1 MIWVCP
7 TVPVVMLPPAAVNA
21 PATEEVSVNPQEDW
35 GEPADE
41 GATYSANHATRGQKP
56 DRSSGPKTRAA
67 NKDQIS
73 RR

>member
-1 MIWVCP
+1 MADRDRTLAP
-7 TVPVVMLPPAAVNA
+7 QESQAAPV
-21 PATEEVSVNPQEDW
+21 SDNPEEDW
-35 GEPADE
+35 GEPIQ

-67 NKDQIS
+67 TKDQIS